1 MVWWVLFAML
11 RRGVLIEKGRVGR
24 LIMPYVE
31 GGLIEKGRGGY
42 TIRGSMV
49 WGLIYVYKM

>member
-1 MVWWVLFAML
+1 V
-11 RRGVLIEKGRVGR
+11 RHREGGVSNKKSEGGR
-24 LIMPYVE
+24 LIMPYVV
-31 GGLIEKGRGGY
+31 GGLLKKVGGGY

>member
-1 MVWWVLFAML
+1 
-11 RRGVLIEKGRVGR
+11 
-24 LIMPYVE
+24 MPYVE